1 MGGPCVRESFKNT
14 LRNFTEVVGFIFW
27 LLTLKFKCLVITW
40 CFLLNMITSVQKLF
54 QFRDNLLLRI
64 IHWQRSFK
72 SLSFS
77 CRFAHILIGCIIFL
91 SLFLDL
97 DVVIRLFM
105 IRQQFPSSRLWQEF
119 FACRMLAFFDLWLKW
134 L

>member
-14 LRNFTEVVGFIFW
+14 PRYFTEVVGFIFW

-40 CFLLNMITSVQKLF
+40 CFLLNIISYFSLEIICY
-54 QFRDNLLLRI
+54 LLRI
-64 IHWQRSFK
+64 HWQKSFK
-72 SLSFS
+72 LLWFS

-97 DVVIRLFM
+97 DVVIRLSMSTGFFLT
-105 IRQQFPSSRLWQEF
+105 QLW
-119 FACRMLAFFDLWLKW
+119 ACLTLGGILCLQNACFLWPVT
-134 L
+134 